1 MERNND
7 AGHAPR
13 GELPSME
20 SLLAYRQHLDGNEF
34 TQNVIRAA
42 GRRRRIRIGILG
54 AAPVASLA
62 VAMAIR
68 PDHFTFLQAF
78 RLPLHMAGDIA
89 ATLPMVGLVAMSVVL
104 ILVIGTSKTIDSI

>member
-1 MERNND
+1 MNPYNE
-7 AGHAPR
+7 AGR
-13 GELPSME
+13 GSRDEPPSME
-20 SLLAYRQHLDGNEF
+20 SLLAYRQHLNGNDF

-54 AAPVASLA
+54 ATPVASLA

-68 PDHFTFLQAF
+68 PDHFTILQAF
-78 RLPLHMAGDIA
+78 SLPLHMAGDIA